1 MNKLRNSIKMLPCR
15 KSIQYVTN
23 NNIDVAFVKFNDHF
37 LDLDVVSIF
46 CDDSIGT
53 GPVQIEKKTKFS
65 HLTAY
70 FGTGIASK

>member
-23 NNIDVAFVKFNDHF
+23 NNIDVAFVKFNDHY
-37 LDLDVVSIF
+37 LDLDGVSIF
-46 CDDSIGT
+46 FDDSIGT

-65 HLTAY
+65 HLTAC
-70 FGTGIASK
+70 FGTGIAR

>member
-23 NNIDVAFVKFNDHF
+23 NNIDVAFVKFNDHY
-37 LDLDVVSIF
+37 LDLDGISIF
-46 CDDSIGT
+46 FDDSIGT

-65 HLTAY
+65 HLTAC
-70 FGTGIASK
+70 FGTGIAR

>member
-23 NNIDVAFVKFNDHF
+23 NNIDVAFVKFNDHY
-37 LDLDVVSIF
+37 LDLDGVSIF
-46 CDDSIGT
+46 FDDSIGT

-70 FGTGIASK
+70 FGTGIAR